1 MNKAKLTSVKI
12 LEDLYKSFKSAT
24 VNTKMTLQKLTNRC
38 VDLYLKDEEFKELAD
53 TDKLYIYSVLR
64 KLLTLIYQVIRYPN
78 VYPILLVQNYK
89 SKQIIEKAFKYFEK
103 ANEISLN
110 INK

>member
-1 MNKAKLTSVKI
+1 MFRLLKKI
-12 LEDLYKSFKSAT
+12 LILFFILPFFTPTFA
-24 VNTKMTLQKLTNRC
+24 NAQN
-38 VDLYLKDEEFKELAD
+38 EEFKELAD

-89 SKQIIEKAFKYFEK
+89 SKEIISRAFK
-103 ANEISLN
+103 EIEPIIPHINN
-110 INK
+110 IKIEVIN